1 MRRPDFPGHSAPP
14 KRPRLPVPG
23 SPEGRLRETVAP
35 PFRPIDDDS
44 RRFTARRRRRRTI
57 LLMSLGSL
65 IGVALVVTGIVMSPL
80 LTLTTIVVKGRDV
93 VPEDVIVGAASDQ
106 IGQPLA
112 SVNFD
117 SIRARLNTVP
127 RIQSFATEIQP
138 PHTLV
143 IRVVERQAIGA
154 VVVDGVWTVVDVAGV
169 VIDTQEVK
177 PDRIPQ
183 IEVATTTDRAFTAIA
198 ETLASL
204 PKSIRQKISVISAKT
219 RDSVRFTLRGTG
231 HQINWGSPDNSA
243 VKHAVMER
251 ALDVANSRG
260 GRYEI
265 DISAPDN
272 IVLQPIT

>member
-1 MRRPDFPGHSAPP
+1 VRRPDFPGKATPPRRVRDSALVSPIGERRGGAGVPP
-14 KRPRLPVPG
+14 RRV
-23 SPEGRLRETVAP
+23 
-35 PFRPIDDDS
+35 DDDA
-44 RRFTARRRRRRTI
+44 RRFTARRRRRRSI
-57 LLMSLGSL
+57 VLMSLGTL
-65 IGVALVVTGIVMSPL
+65 VGVALLVTGLVMSPL

-93 VPEDVIVGAASDQ
+93 VPEEVIAGAASDQ

-117 SIRARLNTVP
+117 SIRDRLNTVP

-143 IRVVERQAIGA
+143 IRVVERQAVGA
-154 VVVDGVWTVVDVAGV
+154 IFTDGAWDVVDVAGV
-169 VIDTQEVK
+169 VIDRQEAK
-177 PDRIPQ
+177 PDRIPE
-183 IEVATTTDRAFTAIA
+183 INVSTTSDRAFTAIA
-198 ETLASL
+198 ETLATL
-204 PKSIRQKISVISAKT
+204 PKSVRQRISVISAKT

-231 HQINWGSPDNSA
+231 HQINWGSPDDSA
-243 VKHAVMER
+243 LKRAVMER

-265 DISAPDN
+265 DVSAPDS

>member
-1 MRRPDFPGHSAPP
+1 MRRPDFPGQSEPP
-14 KRPRLPVPG
+14 KRPRLPVAGAPG
-23 SPEGRLRETVAP
+23 ARPRVTDAL
-35 PFRPIDDDS
+35 PFRRIDDDS

-65 IGVALVVTGIVMSPL
+65 VGVALVVTGIVMSPL

-117 SIRARLNTVP
+117 SIRDRLNTVP
-127 RIQSFATEIQP
+127 RIQSFATELQP

-154 VVVDGVWTVVDVAGV
+154 VLVDGVWTVVDVAGV
-169 VIDTQEVK
+169 VIDTQKVK

>member
-1 MRRPDFPGHSAPP
+1 
-14 KRPRLPVPG
+14 
-23 SPEGRLRETVAP
+23 
-35 PFRPIDDDS
+35 
-44 RRFTARRRRRRTI
+44 
-57 LLMSLGSL
+57 MSLGTL
-65 IGVALVVTGIVMSPL
+65 VGVALLVTGLVMSPL

-93 VPEDVIVGAASDQ
+93 VPEEVIAGAASDQ

-117 SIRARLNTVP
+117 SIRDRLNTVP

-143 IRVVERQAIGA
+143 IRVVERQAVGA
-154 VVVDGVWTVVDVAGV
+154 VFTDGAWDVVDVAGV
-169 VIDTQEVK
+169 VIDRQEAK
-177 PDRIPQ
+177 PDRIPE
-183 IEVATTTDRAFTAIA
+183 INVSTTSDRAFTAIA
-198 ETLASL
+198 ETLATL
-204 PKSIRQKISVISAKT
+204 PKSVRQRISVISAKT

-231 HQINWGSPDNSA
+231 HQINWGSPDDSA
-243 VKHAVMER
+243 LKRAVMER

-265 DISAPDN
+265 DVSAPDS

>member
-1 MRRPDFPGHSAPP
+1 M
-14 KRPRLPVPG
+14 
-23 SPEGRLRETVAP
+23 VAP
-35 PFRPIDDDS
+35 PIRRIDDDS

-65 IGVALVVTGIVMSPL
+65 VGVALLVTGIVMSPL
-80 LTLTTIVVKGRDV
+80 LTLTTIVVKGREV
-93 VPEDVIVGAASDQ
+93 VPEKVIVGAASDQ

-117 SIRARLNTVP
+117 SIRDRLSTVP

-138 PHTLV
+138 PHTLI

-154 VVVDGVWTVVDVAGV
+154 VFVDGTWTVVDVAGV
-169 VIDTQEVK
+169 VIDTQKVK
-177 PDRIPQ
+177 PDRIPE

-231 HQINWGSPDNSA
+231 HQINWGSPDDSA
-243 VKHAVMER
+243 VKRAVMER
-251 ALDVANSRG
+251 ALDVANSRV

-265 DISAPDN
+265 DVSAPDN